1 MSPYSSPRS
10 RACYHRSMAESIL
23 NRLVRTVVPPRNEA
37 ARAHRHAARVIDA
50 WRELL
55 SDRGEVSG
63 AAIAREALDAYRELE
78 VAHLPGF
85 FSLLAADFAP
95 AEAALRAAAE
105 RYLAQPLAEHLLQL
119 QQAAASPRQELF
131 RRLNQAPNGTGTL
144 VNAREHLQSGL
155 HSHPEWRVIDAD
167 LVHLFNSWFNRG
179 FLTLQRIDW
188 HTPAIV
194 LEKLIKYEAVHEISG
209 WRDLRRRLQA
219 DRRCFAFFH
228 PALPEEPLIF
238 IEVALVRGISNSIQ
252 PLLDTEAP
260 VTDPEKADTAV
271 FYSITNCQPGLRGV
285 SFGNLLIKQVA
296 QKLGEEFPRIRTFS
310 TLSPIPGFAAWLAR
324 EAGAIAAQPAQDAI
338 HALATADWHLQPELA
353 ASMKEA
359 LVPLCAHYLLNA
371 MRDGVPAD
379 PVARFHL
386 GNGARAERLNWL
398 ADTSKRGLKNCAG
411 MMVNY
416 VYHLDQIEDNH
427 EAYVREQRIA
437 ATHELRRLA
446 RECGL
451 SNALKK

>member
-1 MSPYSSPRS
+1 MVSS
-10 RACYHRSMAESIL
+10 L
-23 NRLVRTVVPPRNEA
+23 FKRLVRTVVPPPNTA
-37 ARAHRHAARVIDA
+37 ARANRHANHVIDT

-55 SDRGEVSG
+55 SERGEVSG
-63 AAIAREALDAYRELE
+63 AALAREALAAYRSLQP
-78 VAHLPGF
+78 AYLPAF
-85 FSLLAADFAP
+85 FSLLAAEFRP
-95 AEAALRAAAE
+95 PEQALRDAAQ
-105 RYLAQPLAEHLLQL
+105 RYLDQSSPANLLLLQL
-119 QQAAASPRQELF
+119 AAASPRQELF
-131 RRLNQAPNGTGTL
+131 RRLNQAPDGTVTL
-144 VNAREHLQSGL
+144 VNARKQILSGL
-155 HSHPEWRVIDAD
+155 AAHPEWQVIDVD

-194 LEKLIKYEAVHEISG
+194 LEKLIEYEAVHEISG
-209 WRDLRRRLQA
+209 WHDLRRRLQA

-228 PALPEEPLIF
+228 PALPNEPLIF
-238 IEVALVRGISNSIQ
+238 IEVALVKGISSAVA
-252 PLLDTEAP
+252 PLLDHQAP
-260 VTDPEKADTAV
+260 VGDPTRADTAV

-296 QKLGEEFPRIRTFS
+296 QRLGEEFPRIKTFS
-310 TLSPIPGFAAWLAR
+310 TLSPIPGFAAWLGSLGSLDALPKTVQTAVKTLR
-324 EAGAIAAQPAQDAI
+324 DSNWHEQPALTS
-338 HALATADWHLQPELA
+338 ALQH
-353 ASMKEA
+353 K
-359 LVPLCAHYLLNA
+359 LVPMCAYYLLNI
-371 MRDGVPAD
+371 MRNGEPAD

-427 EAYVREQRIA
+427 ELYSREHRVA

-446 RECGL
+446 RECVLAGG
-451 SNALKK
+451 AQKQ